1 MPYSPEQIQQAMRA
15 AHAAGDQEAVAD
27 LRQRLT
33 EAYQSEVPGAAEGM
47 SRGEQ
52 FRAGI
57 GQGMTNIARQAGN
70 MVGLKSNESLQDAA
84 ALDRSLLGTGAGRAG
99 SVVGEIAAT
108 APLGGLAAGG
118 ARAAGAGLIR
128 AGMAEG
134 AAQGALTAGPG
145 SRLGGAAQG
154 AALGAVLPG
163 VARGVQR
170 VAAPLRATRDAMKL
184 ARRGVRVTPGEMN
197 PTGALNQYEQTL
209 QSSAVGGAALRRARE
224 QSMRDWQRAV
234 GNEAMPAGT
243 APLKHADPSGMVR
256 DAERAYGQGYE
267 GAIGGYNALEPR
279 IVRTAGGD
287 VPLHTYQGPG
297 GPSGAMVE
305 ATSASYPGRLVKP
318 EARSQMLGALESE
331 LSPVNRLRTTGREL
345 QGVRSNIRS
354 MARDSDVAGE
364 RALLRGGEQKI
375 TEALKSQLAPEDF
388 AKLAALDAK
397 YGDFKILQDA
407 VARSRSAPGGFTPFQ
422 LESSVGK
429 MTDLG
434 EYARGGGGG
443 MRELSK
449 AGRKTFE
456 QRVQPTGER
465 QVLTG
470 FLGRLGTPIAATG
483 MVGLT
488 KIPTKV
494 LMGQTAK
501 QKALRAALRAAR
513 RNHTGDLQAAQ
524 SLGTA
529 ALIQNEQ
536 E

>member
-1 MPYSPEQIQQAMRA
+1 MATAMDYVRA
-15 AHAAGDQEAVAD
+15 ATAAKQKGDTEAANYFH
-27 LRQRLT
+27 QKAT
-33 EAYQSEVPGAAEGM
+33 EAYQAESPKATEGM

-57 GQGMTNIARQAGN
+57 GQGMTDIVRQAGN
-70 MVGLKSNESLQDAA
+70 MVGVNSDQSMQDAA
-84 ALDRSLLGTGAGRAG
+84 ALDRSLLDTGAGRAG
-99 SVVGEIAAT
+99 SVVGQIAAT

-118 ARAAGAGLIR
+118 ARAAGAGLVR
-128 AGMAEG
+128 AGLAEG
-134 AAQGALTAGPG
+134 AAQGALTGGPG
-145 SRLGGAAQG
+145 NRMRGAVEG

-163 VARGVQR
+163 AAAAVKR
-170 VAAPLRATRDAMKL
+170 VANPLRATKEAL
-184 ARRGVRVTPGEMN
+184 QLSRRGVRLTPGEIN

-209 QSSAVGGAALRRARE
+209 QSSGIGGAALRRARE
-224 QSMRDWQRAV
+224 RSMKDWQRAT
-234 GNEAMPAGT
+234 GNEALPPGAKPFT
-243 APLKHADPSGMVR
+243 HSSPSGMVT

-287 VPLHTYQGPG
+287 VPLHTYQGPH
-297 GPSGAMVE
+297 GPSGAMVD

-318 EARSQMLGALESE
+318 EARGQMLGALESE
-331 LSPVNRLRTTGREL
+331 LSPLDRLRTTGREL

-364 RALLRGGEQKI
+364 RALLRGGEKKI
-375 TEALKSQLAPEDF
+375 TEALQSQLSPEDF

-407 VARSRSAPGGFTPFQ
+407 VARSRSSPGGFTPFQ
-422 LESSVGK
+422 LESSIAK

-443 MRELSK
+443 MRELSR

-470 FLGRLGTPIAATG
+470 FLGRLGTPLAATG

-488 KIPTKV
+488 KVPTKA
-494 LMGQTAK
+494 LLGQTAK
-501 QKALRAALRAAR
+501 QKALRAALRNVR
-513 RNHTGDLQAAQ
+513 RTHKGDLQAAQ

-529 ALIQNEQ
+529 ALIQNQQ